1 MLLYPLYNL
10 YRPYRNAGEIMYFK
24 LLLSEEE
31 NKELEEKAKEIGL
44 DKTAYIKKCLKL
56 EASEKNIFTVEYAAN
71 LARTKWPQGM
81 PFTLCELYGDDW
93 EKIQNGVAGVLGRN
107 FYKYV
112 KTTAT
117 DFEILEKKEVI
128 IADQKRMQNQYVL
141 KNKTI
146 CNRQL

>member
-1 MLLYPLYNL
+1 MYLSYNL
-10 YRPYRNAGEIMYFK
+10 YRLYR
-24 LLLSEEE
+24 
-31 NKELEEKAKEIGL
+31 KEARSCTLNYCYQKKKIRKLEEKAREIGL

-71 LARTKWPQGM
+71 LARTKWPKGM
-81 PFTLCELYGDDW
+81 SFTLCELYGDDW
-93 EKIQNGVAGVLGRN
+93 KKIQNGVAGVLGRN

-141 KNKTI
+141 KK
-146 CNRQL
+146 

>member
-1 MLLYPLYNL
+1 
-10 YRPYRNAGEIMYFK
+10 MYIK

-31 NKELEEKAKEIGL
+31 NKELEEKAKKIGL

-56 EASEKNIFTVEYAAN
+56 EASKKNIFTVEYAVN
-71 LARTKWPQGM
+71 LARTEWPKGS

-93 EKIQNGVAGVLGRN
+93 GKIQNGVAGVLGRN

-112 KTTAT
+112 TTIAS
-117 DFEILEKKEVI
+117 DFEILGKKEVI

-141 KNKTI
+141 KKIKLYGAYSIDN
-146 CNRQL
+146 

>member
-1 MLLYPLYNL
+1 
-10 YRPYRNAGEIMYFK
+10 MYIK

-31 NKELEEKAKEIGL
+31 NKELEEKAKKIGL

-56 EASEKNIFTVEYAAN
+56 EASEKNIFTVEYAVN
-71 LARTKWPQGM
+71 LARTEWPKGS

-93 EKIQNGVAGVLGRN
+93 GKIQNGVAGVLGRN

-112 KTTAT
+112 TTIGS
-117 DFEILEKKEVI
+117 DFEILGKKEVI

-141 KNKTI
+141 KKIKLYGAHSVDNL
-146 CNRQL
+146 CMV

>member
-1 MLLYPLYNL
+1 
-10 YRPYRNAGEIMYFK
+10 MYFK

-31 NKELEEKAKEIGL
+31 NKELEEKAREIGL

-71 LARTKWPQGM
+71 LARTKWPKGM
-81 PFTLCELYGDDW
+81 SFTLCELYGDDW
-93 EKIQNGVAGVLGRN
+93 KKIQNGVAGVLGRN

-117 DFEILEKKEVI
+117 DFETLRRRK
-128 IADQKRMQNQYVL
+128 
-141 KNKTI
+141 
-146 CNRQL
+146 

>member
-1 MLLYPLYNL
+1 
-10 YRPYRNAGEIMYFK
+10 MYIK
-24 LLLSEEE
+24 LLLSGEE
-31 NKELEEKAKEIGL
+31 NKELEEKAKKIGL

-56 EASEKNIFTVEYAAN
+56 EASEKNIFTVEYAVN
-71 LARTKWPQGM
+71 LARTEWPKGS

-93 EKIQNGVAGVLGRN
+93 GKIQNGVAGVLGRN

-112 KTTAT
+112 TTIGS
-117 DFEILEKKEVI
+117 DFEILGKKEVI

-146 CNRQL
+146 WCTQC

>member
-1 MLLYPLYNL
+1 
-10 YRPYRNAGEIMYFK
+10 MYFK

-31 NKELEEKAKEIGL
+31 NKELEEKAREIGL

-71 LARTKWPQGM
+71 LARTKWPKGM
-81 PFTLCELYGDDW
+81 SFTLCELYGDDW
-93 EKIQNGVAGVLGRN
+93 KKIQNGVAGVLGRN

-128 IADQKRMQNQYVL
+128 IADQKRMQNQYIL

-146 CNRQL
+146 